1 MYELV
6 ELDDS
11 KLAANLRVD
20 VSCRGDPAF
29 YQYDASS
36 LCDLAELAPRVS
48 GTLAKVA

>member
-20 VSCRGDPAF
+20 VNLWRRQQLVRLG
-29 YQYDASS
+29 
-36 LCDLAELAPRVS
+36 
-48 GTLAKVA
+48 